1 VLVDEEVISYPGD
14 MLVLAG
20 HEGCHVVERNCFHRS
35 EFGRNGLFPLCLP
48 SILGFPKIASMLT
61 PVICRWPVIWGQ
73 PTVSIALS
81 EP

>member
-1 VLVDEEVISYPGD
+1 MRRSYRIPEILGN

-48 SILGFPKIASMLT
+48 SISGFPKIASMLT
-61 PVICRWPVIWGQ
+61 PVICR
-73 PTVSIALS
+73 
-81 EP
+81 